1 MGRGFRQLT
10 MAGTVAAVGLGALVK
25 KAMGFNKQM
34 SAVKSVLKDVGAK
47 AFKSLT
53 RHAMKM
59 GATTSFTAIQAGQ
72 GMEELA
78 RKGFSANQVMSALP
92 HTLRLAEA
100 DSMDLK
106 TSAEI
111 VSSTLR
117 QFGLDTDK
125 TQRVVDALAFVSAR
139 SGTNVVALGQSLRF
153 AGKTASSGGQ
163 SIEAAAGAIGMLAN
177 IGIRGS
183 LAGTALKN
191 MFVKLG
197 KQGPAFTKLFGGR
210 GELRKAL
217 TDQKGKWKGI
227 GEIMAKV
234 IGKIKLIRNDAD
246 KMKVAFNLFGL
257 RGKAAMD
264 AFSAAM
270 KDPKK
275 GMADFAK
282 LSGVHIRKA
291 AKGMAASMAK
301 IRLDNLAGDF
311 IRLKSASEGVAIG
324 LGNMLIKSFG
334 LRDGIKGLAG
344 VVSKL
349 GFAFQLMSDG
359 ADQST
364 VASEIGSKR
373 IAAAA
378 FGIREGFQGV
388 RQGLREIGVAVKKF
402 FGKFAKPGESTIQT
416 ITRITTK
423 VIGFGAALA
432 PVGIALGG
440 ISTVAGGMFNVI
452 GGGLKMVRA
461 LTSPWG
467 IALMLILTLF
477 GDTKKKGESTFGWL
491 KRTLKKVA
499 DAFSPIITAIK
510 FLVKHVG
517 IFGTLLGLGIAAQA
531 GKMAIRAGLA
541 GMAARGGRAG
551 GILGAAGALGQPV
564 RVMNWH
570 EAKMIM
576 GGGVGGVTPTPTQAA
591 AKGGWAA
598 SAGKVF
604 GVLAGGAL
612 LAMAPSLGK
621 SLGDWITEA
630 TGVGETEAQA
640 KKRFNKQD
648 AAIKSWQAKGGLHKR
663 TEADIEG
670 LAGVSGGAAGSI
682 LDMLSGGNRA
692 SMIAQ
697 AQWVGMGERFKAA
710 KGTGRTMMTGER
722 VGGTEA
728 IKKGEIGPLMTRMFG
743 MVQAGRAVDAQKIWG
758 QTGLAKLQTWAKFA
772 GNDPEEAKK
781 MGLTD
786 KMVAVLENFEIE
798 LKRQRE
804 AQEKPVK
811 VVVNVDGRQIAVANK
826 QATIQSRE
834 RAGKPPGAGE
844 RRRATQAGY

>member
-1 MGRGFRQLT
+1 M
-10 MAGTVAAVGLGALVK
+10 VK
-25 KAMGFNKQM
+25 RAMGFNKQM
-34 SAVKSVLKDVGAK
+34 SAVRSVLKGVTQK
-47 AFKSLT
+47 EFKQMT

-78 RKGFSANQVMSALP
+78 RKGFSAAQAMAALP

-111 VSSTLR
+111 VSSSLR
-117 QFGLDTDK
+117 QFGLDASK
-125 TQRVVDALAFVSAR
+125 TARVADTLAFVSAR
-139 SGTNVVALGQSLRF
+139 SGTNVVALGQSLKF
-153 AGKTASSGGQ
+153 AGATAAAGGQ
-163 SIEAAAGAIGMLAN
+163 SIEATAGALGMLAN
-177 IGIRGS
+177 IGIKGS

-197 KQGPAFTKLFGGR
+197 KQGTGFTKLFGTR
-210 GELRKAL
+210 GKLKAAL
-217 TDQKGKWKGI
+217 TDQKGRWKGI

-234 IGKIKLIRNDAD
+234 IGKIKLIKNDAD
-246 KMKVAFNLFGL
+246 KMKVAFDLFGL

-270 KDPKK
+270 KKPAK
-275 GMADFAK
+275 GMSDFAK
-282 LSGVHIRKA
+282 LSGVNIRKS
-291 AKGMAASMAK
+291 AKGMAAEMAR
-301 IRLDNLAGDF
+301 IRMDNLAGDF
-311 IRLKSASEGVAIG
+311 IKLKSASEGVAIG

-334 LRDGIKGLAG
+334 LRDGVKGLTR

-359 ADQST
+359 ADQTT

-373 IAAAA
+373 IAAVA
-378 FGIREGFQGV
+378 FGIREGFKGV
-388 RQGLREIGVAVKKF
+388 KAGLKDVAAMFKKL
-402 FGKFAKPGESTIQT
+402 FGGFATGGESTIKK
-416 ITRITTK
+416 ITRIIAK
-423 VIGFGAALA
+423 VVGFGAALA
-432 PVGIALGG
+432 PIGIAFGG
-440 ISTVAGGMFNVI
+440 LSTVAGGAFNVI
-452 GGGLKMVRA
+452 GGGVKMVTA
-461 LTSPWG
+461 LMSPWG
-467 IALMLILTLF
+467 LGLMLILTLF
-477 GDTKKKGESTFGWL
+477 GETKKKGESTFTWL
-491 KRTLKKVA
+491 KRTLKSIA
-499 DAFSPIITAIK
+499 NAFSPIVSAIK

-517 IFGTLLGLGIAAQA
+517 VFGTLLGLGAAAMA
-531 GKMAIRAGLA
+531 GKMAIRFGLA
-541 GMAARGGRAG
+541 KMAARGGRAG
-551 GILGAAGALGQPV
+551 GVLGAMGALGQPV

-570 EAKMIM
+570 EARFAM
-576 GGGVGGVTPTPTQAA
+576 GGMGMGGAA
-591 AKGGWAA
+591 APGAAAAPAARGGWAA
-598 SAGKVF
+598 KAGKVF
-604 GVLAGGAL
+604 GTLAGVAL
-612 LAMAPSLGK
+612 LASAPSIGK

-630 TGVGETEAQA
+630 TGLGETEAQA

-670 LAGVSGGAAGSI
+670 LAGISGGTAGSI
-682 LDMLSGGNRA
+682 LDMLSGGHRA

-710 KGTGRTMMTGER
+710 KGTGRTLMTGER
-722 VGGTEA
+722 VGGTTA
-728 IKKGEIGPLMTRMFG
+728 IKREEIGPLMTRMFSL
-743 MVQAGRAVDAQKIWG
+743 VQAGRAVDAKKIWG

-781 MGLTD
+781 LGLTD
-786 KMVAVLENFEIE
+786 KMVSVLENFEVE

-811 VVVNVDGRQIAVANK
+811 VVVNVDGRQIAVANRTA
-826 QATIQSRE
+826 QIQSRE

-844 RRRATQAGY
+844 RRRAAQAGY